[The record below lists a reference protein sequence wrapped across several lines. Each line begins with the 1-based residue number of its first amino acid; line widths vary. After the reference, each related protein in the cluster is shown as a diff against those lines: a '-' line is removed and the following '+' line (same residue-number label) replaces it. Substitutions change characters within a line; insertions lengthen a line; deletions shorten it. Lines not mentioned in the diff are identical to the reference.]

1 MASASSSCG
10 GSPSPPATPYL
21 RPTTTNLRPLG
32 GHFRRSTQ
40 LSAPATPSGYTTA
53 FLRSPA
59 ASRRPTRSQ
68 EGEEDDEF
76 LRQFS
81 HAQLV
86 DPNELSQVL
95 QDHLNSQA
103 SVVEEEEPELDPVT
117 IYVNIRGFS
126 PYGDMASPNAF
137 PSLDTNLPSASNR
150 ASAASPTGPSSM
162 NGSNGMNGPGSGA
175 AAAAGYLPPLPVG
188 HQQDLNHLF
197 NQIQELG
204 ALLRSNREKV
214 NSITRNAEEVAKR
227 ANGALTDGEPA
238 QSENDKARIR
248 ELELE
253 LAKQKHLVE
262 LYKHE
267 QKENTGLIAM
277 YEEAMGTAVEQIRNY
292 CGDIEG
298 RFLRQRKHYNDLLQQ
313 EKDDHLQSR
322 LDRDHWY
329 AQTLKVCEMIRT
341 AHRLRTDEWC
351 EEYTVVAALQ
361 GEVRCLRRCMGM
373 EPEKP
378 EEETGW
384 PYLKDLPLPE

>member
-1 MASASSSCG
+1 MS
-10 GSPSPPATPYL
+10 
-21 RPTTTNLRPLG
+21 
-32 GHFRRSTQ
+32 
-40 LSAPATPSGYTTA
+40 
-53 FLRSPA
+53 
-59 ASRRPTRSQ
+59 
-68 EGEEDDEF
+68 
-76 LRQFS
+76 
-81 HAQLV
+81 
-86 DPNELSQVL
+86 
-95 QDHLNSQA
+95 
-103 SVVEEEEPELDPVT
+103 
-117 IYVNIRGFS
+117 
-126 PYGDMASPNAF
+126 SPNAF
-137 PSLDTNLPSASNR
+137 PSLDTSLPPPGNR
-150 ASAASPTGPSSM
+150 VSSASPTAPSSV
-162 NGSNGMNGPGSGA
+162 NGSNGIGPGSGA
-175 AAAAGYLPPLPVG
+175 AGAAGYMPPLPVG

-204 ALLRSNREKV
+204 ALLRSNRDKV

-227 ANGALTDGEPA
+227 ANGALTDGGSA
-238 QSENDKARIR
+238 QPENDKAKIR

-267 QKENTGLIAM
+267 QKENTTLIGM

-298 RFLRQRKHYNDLLQQ
+298 RFLRQRRHYNDLLQQ

-329 AQTLKVCEMIRT
+329 AQTVKVCEMIRT

-351 EEYTVVAALQ
+351 EEYTIIAALQ
-361 GEVRCLRRCMGM
+361 GEVRCLRRCIGM